1 MSGNNN
7 NNNLHIPTNEKNAIL
22 KKLRSLPEN
31 KVCFDCPARNPSWA
45 SATYGIFI
53 CYDCSAI
60 HRRMGVHI
68 TFVRSCDLDEWTA
81 QQLQIMKLSGNG
93 NARSFFLQHG
103 VPAAQM
109 TSEKKYK
116 TKAAQEYRRHL
127 AKLVEH
133 EAHPDGHHQHHETQD
148 HHEDHSTKELTNNI
162 DSLLLSVS
170 QQPKL
175 DRAVTDSAVSY
186 NNNNNNNI
194 NHVNPPAPPQVESSE
209 TPIKASSSITPIGT
223 LSIQAAITPEHDE
236 KEETEAANHQA
247 VLALKPKKV
256 TSTKKKTLGAKKL
269 TVPSSSGQG
278 SQDVKIE
285 TFESV
290 EKKQQRAIAEQEDFQ
305 LAQKLQQE
313 EIAKSNVT
321 GTGESRISALLNE
334 EGQNVFRTPTTTSIY
349 QPAAPSPTTKVSVT
363 SPYAALTSNNSSS
376 STSSSYSNSSTSNS
390 ANMNKYVNAKGIS
403 SDQYFGREDAENE
416 EYRKNIT
423 KYSNS
428 SSISSD
434 MLYGR
439 DGSNL
444 TSREQDN
451 LTGLDFDRLKD
462 SVKGFFDE
470 FR

>member
-1 MSGNNN
+1 
-7 NNNLHIPTNEKNAIL
+7 
-22 KKLRSLPEN
+22 
-31 KVCFDCPARNPSWA
+31 
-45 SATYGIFI
+45 
-53 CYDCSAI
+53 
-60 HRRMGVHI
+60 
-68 TFVRSCDLDEWTA
+68 
-81 QQLQIMKLSGNG
+81 MKLSGNG

-103 VPAAQM
+103 VPASQM

-133 EAHPDGHHQHHETQD
+133 ETHPDGHHHHDTQD
-148 HHEDHSTKELTNNI
+148 HHHEDQSTKELTNNI

-175 DRAVTDSAVSY
+175 DRAVTDSAVTY
-186 NNNNNNNI
+186 NNNGNNI
-194 NHVNPPAPPQVESSE
+194 THVNPPTPPQIETSE
-209 TPIKASSSITPIGT
+209 TPTKVASTVTPIGT
-223 LSIQAAITPEHDE
+223 LSIQAAIASETEE
-236 KEETEAANHQA
+236 KEETETNHQHA
-247 VLALKPKKV
+247 VLTLKPKKV

-269 TVPSSSGQG
+269 TVPSDSGKG

-290 EKKQQRAIAEQEDFQ
+290 EKKQQRALAEQEDFE

-313 EIAKSNVT
+313 ELSKSNSN
-321 GTGESRISALLNE
+321 GGGESRIAALLHE
-334 EGQNVFRTPTTTSIY
+334 EGQNAFRTPAATTSIY
-349 QPAAPSPTTKVSVT
+349 QPLPSTSSPTTKVSVT
-363 SPYAALTSNNSSS
+363 SPYASLTSNNYSSS
-376 STSSSYSNSSTSNS
+376 STTSSSSNANS
-390 ANMNKYVNAKGIS
+390 GNLNKYANAKGIS
-403 SDQYFGREDAENE
+403 SDQYFGREQAENE
-416 EYRKNIT
+416 EYRRNIS

-439 DGSNL
+439 EDAH
-444 TSREQDN
+444 TSTREQDN
-451 LTGLDFDRLKD
+451 LSVGLDFDRLKD